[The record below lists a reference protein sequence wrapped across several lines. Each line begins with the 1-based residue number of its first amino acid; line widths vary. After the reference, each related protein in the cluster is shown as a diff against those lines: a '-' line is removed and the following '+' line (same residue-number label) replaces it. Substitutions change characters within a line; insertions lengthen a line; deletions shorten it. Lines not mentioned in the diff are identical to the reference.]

1 MFFILTGGGGINH
14 PFHMHG
20 YYFNVIAM
28 GKFKNGRNEDH
39 VIEDLRRG
47 TLKISKSP
55 AFKDTIAV
63 PASGYSVIRILADN
77 PGKHI
82 KCQHYINLI
91 CETVQF
97 VACLATH

>member
-28 GKFKNGRNEDH
+28 GRFKNGQNEDN

-63 PASGYSVIRILADN
+63 PASGYTVIRILADN
-77 PGKHI
+77 PGKRI
-82 KCQHYINLI
+82 DCQYNII
-91 CETVQF
+91 
-97 VACLATH
+97 

>member
-1 MFFILTGGGGINH
+1 
-14 PFHMHG
+14 MHG

-28 GKFKNGRNEDH
+28 GKFKNGQNEDY

-55 AFKDTIAV
+55 AVKDTTAV
-63 PASGYSVIRILADN
+63 PASGHSVIRVLADN

-82 KCQHYINLI
+82 DYQNFNNPVR
-91 CETVQF
+91 ETV
-97 VACLATH
+97 

>member
-1 MFFILTGGGGINH
+1 MVMFFILSGTGGINH

-28 GKFKNGRNEDH
+28 GKFKNGQNEDNI
-39 VIEDLRRG
+39 IEDLRRG
-47 TLKISKSP
+47 NLKIPKSP

-77 PGKHI
+77 PGKAGNF
-82 KCQHYINLI
+82 QTY
-91 CETVQF
+91 
-97 VACLATH
+97 

>member
-1 MFFILTGGGGINH
+1 MLIVIRNIIFFILTGGGGINH

-20 YYFNVIAM
+20 HYFHVIEM
-28 GKFKNGRNEDH
+28 GKFKNGQNEDD

-47 TLKISKSP
+47 ALKISKSP

-82 KCQHYINLI
+82 DYRNVNNPIR
-91 CETVQF
+91 ETV
-97 VACLATH
+97 